1 MKKFAL
7 LLTALTAICALTAC
21 SGGRA
26 QLLVAS
32 QANVNPD
39 FSGRPSPVVVKV
51 YELRRGRALPPA
63 HIQKNI

>member
-7 LLTALTAICALTAC
+7 LLMALTAICALTAC

-32 QANVNPD
+32 QANESD

-51 YELRRGRALPPA
+51 YELRRGLAFRQADFQNL
-63 HIQKNI
+63 